1 MSDAV
6 GRYLAA
12 CNAFV
17 GVTEQGGPNA
27 GQMVE
32 LFQKAVSLQR
42 GQPWCVAF
50 VNYVGKHA
58 FSVYDPKTTW
68 PIPMYGGCAI
78 LGEWAAKHKILLKTG
93 APGDL
98 FLLYYPSMKRLA
110 HVGVLVEPVSGQD
123 NAWVTIEGNTSGG
136 GSREGWM
143 VAKRVRVIDPA
154 AGHRFVRWTTLMKE

>member
-6 GRYLAA
+6 ARYLAA

-32 LFQKAVSLQR
+32 LFQKAVSLKR

-58 FSVYDPKTTW
+58 FSVLSEKTSW

-78 LGEWAAKHKILLKTG
+78 LGEWAAKNKVLMKSG
-93 APGDL
+93 EPGDL
-98 FLLYYPSMKRLA
+98 FLLYYPSMKRFA
-110 HVGVLVEPVSGQD
+110 HVGVLVAPVPGKP
-123 NAWVTIEGNTSGG
+123 NTWLTIEGNTSGG

-143 VAKRVRVIDPA
+143 VAKRVRVIEPA
-154 AGHRFVRWTTLMKE
+154 SQHRFVRWVKLWKE